1 MKRPLAAS
9 ALALGLGFAAPAM
22 AFDITSMNEAERDA
36 FRKEVR
42 SFLMENPEIIIEAVN
57 TLEAREAEQAAM
69 DDRTMVEV
77 NAKALFD
84 DGYSWVG
91 GNPEGDVTLVEFLD
105 YRCGYCRKAHEE
117 VKELVES
124 DGNIRYIVKEFPIL
138 GEDSVTSSRFAI
150 ATKQVVGDEAY
161 ASVYDTLMTFKGEV
175 TETAL
180 RRIADTLGLE
190 ADPIIAHM
198 DADEVNEVI
207 EDTRALAQRLQ
218 INGTPTFVMED
229 EMLRGY
235 VPLDGMR
242 QVIDTLRENG

>member
-9 ALALGLGFAAPAM
+9 AIALAIGLAAPAQ
-22 AFDITSMNEAERDA
+22 AFDLTSMTGAERDA

-42 SFLMENPEIIIEAVN
+42 DYLMENPEIIIEAVN
-57 TLEAREAEQAAM
+57 TLEARQAEQAAL
-69 DDRTMVEV
+69 DDRSMVEV

-84 DGYSWVG
+84 DGFSWVG
-91 GNPEGDVTLVEFLD
+91 GNPDGDVTLVEFLD

-138 GEDSVTSSRFAI
+138 GQDSLTSSRFAI
-150 ATKQVVGDEAY
+150 ATKQIAGDEAY
-161 ASVYDTLMTFKGEV
+161 ASVYDTLMNFNGEV
-175 TETAL
+175 TKTAL
-180 RRIADTLGLE
+180 RRIGDTLGLE
-190 ADPIIAHM
+190 VDPILERM
-198 DADEVNEVI
+198 DTEEVNQVI
-207 EDTRALAQRLQ
+207 QETRELAQRLQ

-235 VPLDGMR
+235 VPLDSMR
-242 QVIDTLRENG
+242 QVVGAVRENG